1 MQYQSAASSDALVPD
16 CERDNKQQAEGTE
29 MQQALVCQASQKVLQ
44 VLIDFIIS
52 FIQQN
57 KQSIIHSMTSQSNN
71 FNARNLS

>member
-1 MQYQSAASSDALVPD
+1 MQYQSAASSDALVAD
-16 CERDNKQQAEGTE
+16 CESNAKQPAEGTE